1 MIAPETRKAII
12 DLVRREVV
20 LVPGHLMVAVAAA
33 AGSAALVAAVVAV
46 TMAAVAVVAASLILS
61 GIVILAS
68 LIFFIGWLSVEV
80 SGSPIMSVERKR
92 IEHIRKVTI
101 IGVQLG
107 VF

>member
-1 MIAPETRKAII
+1 
-12 DLVRREVV
+12 
-20 LVPGHLMVAVAAA
+20 MVAVAAA
-33 AGSAALVAAVVAV
+33 AGSAALVAAVVAAV